1 MAQALPAEL
10 GTRATDFA
18 LKDVHGTITKLE
30 DVRGRDGTVVVFI
43 CNHCPYVKATT
54 GRLVKDDETL
64 KNEGVSLVA
73 INSNDAVGYPEDSFA
88 NMARFALERGFTFP
102 YLHDE
107 TQEVARAYGAVC
119 TPDFF
124 GFDRDLI
131 LRYRGRL
138 DAAGPSPGRRMRHVN
153 SSKLCAQLSGRGW
166 ARMCSIPR
174 SAALSNGS
182 RVELS
187 SVVKLSANHLRRA
200 SLAADGVGLPPRLA
214 LAPYRPGVVNPGL
227 MARVASPSRKRSGRE
242 QRLGRGAGLAGRQ
255 KMGRNVR
262 ARCGPHY
269 LDPASGAPPCLP
281 QSSWPPDRSS

>member
-43 CNHCPYVKATT
+43 CNHCPYVKAITV
-54 GRLVKDDETL
+54 RLVKDAETL

-138 DAAGPSPGRRMRHVN
+138 DASRTEPRPPDATRELVEAMRTIIRT
-153 SSKLCAQLSGRGW
+153 GMG
-166 ARMCSIPR
+166 RMCSIPR

-187 SVVKLSANHLRRA
+187 SVVKLSTNHLRRA

-242 QRLGRGAGLAGRQ
+242 QRLGRGAWLARRQ

-262 ARCGPHY
+262 VR
-269 LDPASGAPPCLP
+269 
-281 QSSWPPDRSS
+281 